1 MKQKHTPGPWE
12 WSKHQF
18 NLPPFEGALERE
30 CGIYPPSGEAGP
42 VAIVCGEDNAARI
55 VACVNAFEGIEDP
68 EEWMLEAKEERRG
81 FWYEECKRQRSE
93 LGGEIARLREEIA
106 ELKRQR

>member
-55 VACVNAFEGIEDP
+55 VACVNAFEGVEDP
-68 EEWMLEAKEERRG
+68 EEWMRKAQEDKMRLKLYEFTFGILQEMQDAKNQDET
-81 FWYEECKRQRSE
+81 KP
-93 LGGEIARLREEIA
+93 
-106 ELKRQR
+106 